1 MATKADVLEAL
12 LLRAAPLRDPGAG
25 SVTAQLERLSAQV
38 AQLRTVQQAALDA
51 ARGGPQTTTA
61 SFARSEGG
69 GESGRSAKGTVLQ
82 WLPASFALSPLLSG
96 LLRLFGGGGADK
108 EPPPLVRFAL
118 PAARNVMAGIS
129 AEVGHAFE
137 VDYGQGGVPR
147 PVMAPQV
154 TVQVQAM
161 DSRSF
166 LDHRQ
171 DIALAVRQA
180 MLESGV
186 LNDVVREV

>member
-12 LLRAAPLRDPGAG
+12 LLRGAPLRVPGAG

-38 AQLRTVQQAALDA
+38 AQLRTMQQAALDA
-51 ARGGPQTTTA
+51 ARGGSQTTV
-61 SFARSEGG
+61 SFARAEGG
-69 GESGRSAKGTVLQ
+69 GESGRSAKETVLP
-82 WLPASFALSPLLSG
+82 WLPGSVALSPLLSG

-108 EPPPLVRFAL
+108 ELPPLVRFAL
-118 PAARNVMAGIS
+118 PAARNVMAGVS